1 MYFVSLIKCDKAA
14 TDHGRFT
21 EKYLGIN
28 PPILPPDIVMKT
40 LIQLSNSTLSFD
52 DEINS
57 RLQHH

>member
-1 MYFVSLIKCDKAA
+1 MYLVLLIKCDKAA
-14 TDHGRFT
+14 TYHGRFT

-28 PPILPPDIVMKT
+28 PLILPPDIVMET

>member
-1 MYFVSLIKCDKAA
+1 
-14 TDHGRFT
+14 
-21 EKYLGIN
+21 LGIN